1 MRCVSERVCVRA
13 CVVPHDFRNPFV
25 HVYFL
30 VVVPNY
36 TCPVSWCFTSV
47 LEPGCPAFS
56 LFCVLNSSSHI
67 VAVCTF
73 A

>member
-36 TCPVSWCFTSV
+36 TCPGV
-47 LEPGCPAFS
+47 L
-56 LFCVLNSSSHI
+56 VLHISS
-67 VAVCTF
+67 
-73 A
+73 